1 MSTWSDPM
9 ASLNAACANWLR
21 EIARGDE
28 QALTALYDATL
39 GRCYALAYRI
49 TRNRQSAEDV
59 LTTTFH
65 QVWRE
70 AARYDPA
77 RGHPMAWLL
86 TICRSRALDHLR
98 QRDPAE
104 SHPEPDT
111 LVRAGEEVEADDPLS
126 TLIQRDTHA
135 RLHEAIA
142 GLPRLSQQLLAL
154 AFFRGLSHQEIA
166 DHTGM
171 PLGTV
176 KTHLRQA
183 QAALRAAI
191 REDSETWR
199 TSEHETHGPSRGM
212 AGQERLDES

>member
-1 MSTWSDPM
+1 M
-9 ASLNAACANWLR
+9 ANLNAACAGWLR
-21 EIARGDE
+21 DIARGDE
-28 QALTALYDATL
+28 RALTALYDATL

-59 LTTTFH
+59 LTTTFL

-104 SHPEPDT
+104 LHPEPDSLT
-111 LVRAGEEVEADDPLS
+111 RPSEGPVADDPLAA
-126 TLIQRDTHA
+126 LIERDTNA

-191 REDSETWR
+191 RDEAHAREDE
-199 TSEHETHGPSRGM
+199 EHEWVGSSRRM
-212 AGQERLDES
+212 APQERLDES

>member
-9 ASLNAACANWLR
+9 ASLNAACAHWLR
-21 EIARGDE
+21 DIARGDE

-59 LTTTFH
+59 LTTTFL

-104 SHPEPDT
+104 LHPEPDT
-111 LVRAGEEVEADDPLS
+111 LTRPGDGPVADDPLS
-126 TLIQRDTHA
+126 TLIERDTNA

-142 GLPRLSQQLLAL
+142 QLPRLSQQLLSL

-191 REDSETWR
+191 REDAGVR
-199 TSEHETHGPSRGM
+199 QAREHERYGPSPGM
-212 AGQERLDES
+212 AGLERLDES